1 MGSKGAV
8 EAVGGR
14 EAERDLGGLE
24 SRSTGSQACKGNKPL
39 GSMPSLSWPE
49 AASLRGVRWK

>member
-1 MGSKGAV
+1 MGFKGGV

-24 SRSTGSQACKGNKPL
+24 SRSARSQACKGNKPL

-49 AASLRGVRWK
+49 AGNLRS